1 MAHFTLR
8 FAPAR
13 SFFAVAAA
21 IAMAAPV
28 AHAQSN
34 EAQTASD
41 GSFFDR
47 YIRGRNVLS
56 VGVLHIQPTDSSTPL
71 STSTSALGLGTYE
84 SPGTSAKTGSS
95 TTLSLTQ
102 TYFVNDNWAVTAVGG
117 IPPTTNIYGR
127 GKVVAPVPG
136 LGNLTLIDLGLPKN
150 NPVASARAWN
160 PAIIGQYYFGTAQSR
175 LRPFIGAGV
184 SYNFFTQLRLN
195 SNFVS
200 AMQNLGQ
207 VLQLGMGQIPTG
219 PAKVSAATSSSW
231 APVANIGMS
240 YEFAQNWTLV
250 GTVAYLPLKTTSTIT
265 LRSQEG
271 QVLAVNKT
279 QINVKPVVF
288 SLNVGY
294 RF

>member
-1 MAHFTLR
+1 MGMRNLFRLGMAQAKHAQECRCGPLR
-8 FAPAR
+8 KIAL
-13 SFFAVAAA
+13 AVAD
-21 IAMAAPV
+21 I
-28 AHAQSN
+28 
-34 EAQTASD
+34 D
-41 GSFFDR
+41 
-47 YIRGRNVLS
+47 
-56 VGVLHIQPTDSSTPL
+56 
-71 STSTSALGLGTYE
+71 
-84 SPGTSAKTGSS
+84 
-95 TTLSLTQ
+95 
-102 TYFVNDNWAVTAVGG
+102 
-117 IPPTTNIYGR
+117 GR
-127 GKVVAPVPG
+127 GKVIAPVPA

-160 PAIIGQYYFGTAQSR
+160 PALIGQYYFGTAQRR

-195 SNFVS
+195 PNFVS

-219 PAKVSAATSSSW
+219 PAKVSAQTSSSW

-279 QINVKPVVF
+279 VINVKPVVF